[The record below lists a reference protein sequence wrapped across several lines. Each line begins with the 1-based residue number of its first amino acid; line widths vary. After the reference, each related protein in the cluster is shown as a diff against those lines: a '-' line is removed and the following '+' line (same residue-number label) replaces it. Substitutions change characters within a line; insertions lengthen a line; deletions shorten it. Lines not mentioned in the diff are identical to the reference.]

1 MASTEARAGLG
12 VEVCYA
18 HESGVWRQ
26 ALTVPVGATVGDA
39 LAASG
44 FRTQFPEVDPAQAGT
59 GVFGL
64 KYGLDHV
71 LHDGDRIEVYRPLVF
86 DPKESRRRRA
96 QHKAAAGRKL

>member
-1 MASTEARAGLG
+1 MASTEAQAGLSI
-12 VEVCYA
+12 EVCYA
-18 HESGVWRQ
+18 HESGIWRQ
-26 ALTVPVGATVGDA
+26 ALKVPAGATLGDA

-44 FRTQFPEVDPAQAGT
+44 FQAQFPEVDPARAGT

-96 QHKAAAGRKL
+96 QHRAAAARKP